1 MALFSKEYRYLMAG
15 LGIGYG
21 AGLATPHL
29 LPVVPGMARPLAK
42 ATLKAGLVGIERGRE
57 LLAHLREELEDVVA
71 EVREELAEHAEAEPS
86 EPEEISSP
94 AMASEGRA

>member
-29 LPVVPGMARPLAK
+29 LPVVPEVARPLAK
-42 ATLKAGLVGIERGRE
+42 ATLKAGLIGIERGRE
-57 LLAHLREELEDVVA
+57 FLAHLREELEDVVA
-71 EVREELAEHAEAEPS
+71 EVREELAEEAEVEVGES
-86 EPEEISSP
+86 ASTP
-94 AMASEGRA
+94 AVVIGDEGRA